1 MIYWAKASLNLTVLK
16 PNPDKPELNIE
27 DLWYRFALSFLLK
40 KIDFLKYSICNFHYS
55 IDCEDFM
62 NIESINTE
70 ISTLGEAKIL
80 TPVQRRADGTEG
92 ISFVSDENRV
102 IIEVN
107 ERGINQMVAEERP
120 LPCFEM
126 AGPRRQ
132 IFFDPSKL
140 KCALVT
146 CGGLCPGLNDIIRSI
161 VLELHYAYG
170 VGNIFGI
177 RYGLQGFIARY
188 GHDLIDLTPK
198 SVVNI
203 HDRGGTVLGSSRG
216 PQDIDEIID
225 SLERMNIG
233 LLFMIG
239 GDGTLTAAG
248 RIADTIFNR
257 GLKIGVV
264 GVPKTIDNDIYMVS
278 RSFGFDTAVDVAT
291 KAIISASNEAEGYP
305 NGIGLIKLMGRHSG
319 FIAATAVLAQQDVNF
334 VHIPE
339 VDFDLNG
346 PQGLL
351 SALEKRLAQRRH
363 AVIVVAEGA
372 GQKFFEDEESEQDAS
387 GNIKLKDIGIYLKDA
402 IISYFA
408 AKGIDISIKYIDP
421 SYMIRSLPANAN
433 DRVFCNFLGRN
444 SVHAGM
450 AGKTSMLIGHWN
462 NQFVHVPMHLIAGK
476 RKKVDP
482 KGSLWRST
490 LEATGQSS
498 LKNAG

>member
-1 MIYWAKASLNLTVLK
+1 M
-16 PNPDKPELNIE
+16 D
-27 DLWYRFALSFLLK
+27 
-40 KIDFLKYSICNFHYS
+40 
-55 IDCEDFM
+55 
-62 NIESINTE
+62 TE
-70 ISTLGEAKIL
+70 ILMTKISTLGEAKVPS
-80 TPVQRRADGTEG
+80 PVLKRIDGTEDVR
-92 ISFVSDENRV
+92 FVSDDSQVLIEVDANRV
-102 IIEVN
+102 TQLIRKEK
-107 ERGINQMVAEERP
+107 P
-120 LPCFEM
+120 LPSFEL

-161 VLELHYAYG
+161 VLELHYGYG
-170 VGNIFGI
+170 VSNIFGI
-177 RYGLQGFIARY
+177 RYGLQGFIAEY
-188 GHDLIDLTPK
+188 GHDLIDLTCE

-216 PQDIDEIID
+216 PQDIDEIVD
-225 SLERMNIG
+225 SLERMNIR

-248 RIADTIFNR
+248 RIADRIADR
-257 GLKIGVV
+257 KLKIAIV

-291 KAIISASNEAEGYP
+291 RAIISASNEAEGYP

-334 VHIPE
+334 VLIPE
-339 VDFDLNG
+339 VDFDLEG
-346 PQGLL
+346 PNGLL
-351 SALEKRLAQRRH
+351 NALEKRLASRKH

-372 GQKFFEDEESEQDAS
+372 GQKYFEDQRNERDAS
-387 GNIKLKDIGIYLKDA
+387 GNIKLKDIGIYLKEA
-402 IISYFA
+402 IGNHFME
-408 AKGIDISIKYIDP
+408 KGIDVSIKYIDP

-450 AGKTSMLIGHWN
+450 SGRTDMLIGNWN
-462 NQFVHVPMHLIAGK
+462 NQFVHVPMKLIAEK
-476 RKKVDP
+476 RKKVNP
-482 KGSLWRST
+482 GGSLWRSA
-490 LEATGQSS
+490 LEATGQNS
-498 LKNAG
+498 LKNK

>member
-1 MIYWAKASLNLTVLK
+1 M
-16 PNPDKPELNIE
+16 D
-27 DLWYRFALSFLLK
+27 
-40 KIDFLKYSICNFHYS
+40 
-55 IDCEDFM
+55 
-62 NIESINTE
+62 TE
-70 ISTLGEAKIL
+70 KLMTKISTLGEAKVPS
-80 TPVQRRADGTEG
+80 PVLKRIDGTED
-92 ISFVSDENRV
+92 IRFVSDDSQVLIEVDANRV
-102 IIEVN
+102 TQLIRKEKL
-107 ERGINQMVAEERP
+107 
-120 LPCFEM
+120 LPSFEL

-161 VLELHYAYG
+161 VLELNYGYG
-170 VGNIFGI
+170 VSNIFGI
-177 RYGLQGFIARY
+177 RYGLQGFIAEY
-188 GHDLIDLTPK
+188 GHDLIDLTCE

-216 PQDIDEIID
+216 PQDIDEIVD
-225 SLERMNIG
+225 SLERMNIR

-248 RIADTIFNR
+248 RIADRIADR
-257 GLKIGVV
+257 KLKIGIV

-291 KAIISASNEAEGYP
+291 RAIISASNEAEGYP

-334 VHIPE
+334 VLIPE
-339 VDFDLNG
+339 VDFDLKG
-346 PQGLL
+346 PNGLL
-351 SALEKRLAQRRH
+351 NALEKRLANRKH

-372 GQKFFEDEESEQDAS
+372 GQKYFEEQKNERDAS
-387 GNIKLKDIGIYLKDA
+387 GNIKLKDIGIYLKEA
-402 IISYFA
+402 IGKHFIE
-408 AKGIDISIKYIDP
+408 KGIDVSIKYIDP

-450 AGKTSMLIGHWN
+450 SGRTDMLIGNWN
-462 NQFVHVPMHLIAGK
+462 NQFVHVPMKLIAGK
-476 RKKVDP
+476 RKKVNP
-482 KGSLWRST
+482 GGSLWRSA
-490 LEATGQSS
+490 LEATGQNS
-498 LKNAG
+498 LKNR